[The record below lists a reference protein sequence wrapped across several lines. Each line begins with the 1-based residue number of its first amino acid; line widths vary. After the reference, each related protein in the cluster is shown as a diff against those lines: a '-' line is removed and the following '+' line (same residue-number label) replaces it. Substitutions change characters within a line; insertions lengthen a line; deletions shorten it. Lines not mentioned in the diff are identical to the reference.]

1 VARLMG
7 VPRDR
12 AVGGWLREMREETG
26 LTAAAAAERMGWS
39 GSKMSRIES
48 GRHAV
53 SIEDAS
59 ALAAL
64 FGVKGDRRERL
75 LALIRPVDELTCWWE
90 PGLPGYPSECAL
102 SFHEV
107 EATKIVQWA
116 SLTISEPLQTLDYA
130 RTTFA
135 ANGVPPEEMGEWLT
149 GQQRRARLASGR
161 LVPYMAYLSEVALRT
176 PVGGLVR
183 RQQLRHLLE
192 VSQSVLVRVVRQVVP
207 HAGLGGG
214 WTMLHYGDTC
224 RVARVELLGSSVYLN
239 REGVRPYRAAETYLE
254 GAALSLEQS
263 RALIQ
268 SLIDQSVLLD

>member
-1 VARLMG
+1 VGRLVG

-26 LTAAAAAERMGWS
+26 LTAAAAADRMGWS
-39 GSKMSRIES
+39 ASKMSRIES
-48 GRHAV
+48 GRHGV

-75 LALIRPVDELTCWWE
+75 LAMIRPVDELTCWWE

-116 SLTISEPLQTLDYA
+116 SQVIPEPLQTLDYA
-130 RTTFA
+130 RTMFA
-135 ANGVPPEEMGEWLT
+135 ANGVPSEEMGEWLSA
-149 GQQRRARLASGR
+149 QQRRARLASGR
-161 LVPYMAYLSEVALRT
+161 LVPYVAYLGEVALRT
-176 PVGGLVR
+176 PAGGLVR

-192 VSQSVLVRVVRQVVP
+192 VSVPVRVVRQVVP

-224 RVARVELLGSSVYLN
+224 RVARVELLGSSLYLN
-239 REGVRPYRAAETYLE
+239 REGVRPYCAAETYLQ

-268 SLIDQSVLLD
+268 SLVDQSVLLD